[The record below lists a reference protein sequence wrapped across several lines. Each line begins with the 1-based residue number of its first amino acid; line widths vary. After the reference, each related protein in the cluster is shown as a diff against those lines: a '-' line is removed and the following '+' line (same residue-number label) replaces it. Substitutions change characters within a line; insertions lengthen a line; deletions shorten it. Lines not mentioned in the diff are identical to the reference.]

1 MGDKHTERIQL
12 STKACSLNSTGK
24 MFEFQELLSLAIIV
38 IFYNSDRANSWDPSH
53 LALQLIQNC

>member
-38 IFYNSDRANSWDPSH
+38 IFYNSDRANS
-53 LALQLIQNC
+53 